1 MAVIGQNRVDRILNS
16 KPEERRIIFEE
27 VAGISR
33 YKTRKQEGLRKIAET
48 DRNLERIHDMMS
60 VLEEQ
65 LTPMKEQADKLRQ
78 FRGLDSERISYE
90 GTLALQE
97 LRNAERLLSKVEHV
111 RLSALVEQ
119 QTASN
124 P

>member
-78 FRGLDSERISYE
+78 FRGLTANVFRMK
-90 GTLALQE
+90 GRWHC
-97 LRNAERLLSKVEHV
+97 RNCATQNDFCQRWNMF
-111 RLSALVEQ
+111 A
-119 QTASN
+119 
-124 P
+124 